1 MSQLHAHPAVT
12 AIRAVEAEV
21 GTIVVGRAEEI
32 RGLLVALIARSHL
45 FLIGSPGS
53 GKSYVAVE
61 VARRVRGATVVR
73 EQLHAFITRDDLF
86 GPVRLSA
93 LKERD
98 ALERNSAGRLPS
110 ADIAIIDEV
119 WKCPPATLQTLLTL
133 LNERLYRNADL
144 TLRSP
149 LASAFLTSN
158 ELPAADGALDAL
170 YDRIALRYAVRPL
183 ADRAERRAAAAAARD
198 LRAFEEAA
206 RRAAAEIAGGREGV
220 VAARLGEL
228 RTLFAK
234 RLETR
239 RDDAARAAA
248 AAGLTPE
255 TLAAE
260 LIRIDRE
267 TDAAIAEASRATEAE
282 AATGALDRAGA
293 PAHLANP
300 ERWLIER
307 YGELFADAERRAAF
321 MNGSDPLTPP
331 VFPEQAALLERMI
344 AWANER
350 PAGWTLPYGAFID
363 RESIDALHRMAIDVE
378 IPAPVDDAFAAIVEA
393 LPSAGG
399 PAVSMRRENE
409 LRLLIAAHAVIE
421 GRSVASIDDLSIL
434 RHALWERIEQI
445 ETVRRVVEEETG
457 NRVALIAA
465 IRETIR
471 LWESEPLPSLP
482 SEQIAWARQ
491 REHEIAE
498 FRSAASIHPDDAELG
513 AAIEQA
519 AAAIEAARERLV
531 DTVVISPESDSTAP
545 LGSSERDPSA
555 KPKKSKTTKP
565 ADQSTLFGDEE

>member
-1 MSQLHAHPAVT
+1 MSQLRAHPAVS
-12 AIRAVEAEV
+12 ALRAVEAEI
-21 GTIVVGRAEEI
+21 GLIAVGRAEEI
-32 RGLLVALIARSHL
+32 RGLLVALIARSHV
-45 FLIGSPGS
+45 FLMGSPGS
-53 GKSYVAVE
+53 GKSYIAAE
-61 VARRVRGATVVR
+61 TARRVRGATVVR

-98 ALERNSAGRLPS
+98 ALERNSAGRLPA
-110 ADIAIIDEV
+110 ADLAIIDEV

-144 TLRSP
+144 TMRAP
-149 LASAFLTSN
+149 LVSAYLTSN
-158 ELPAADGALDAL
+158 ELPAADGAIDAL
-170 YDRIALRYAVRPL
+170 YDRIALRYAVRPI
-183 ADRAERRAAAAAARD
+183 ADRAERRAAAAAGFA

-206 RRAAAEIAGGREGV
+206 RRAAGEIAAGREART
-220 VAARLGEL
+220 AARLGEL

-239 RDDAARAAA
+239 REDAARAAA

-255 TLAAE
+255 AIAAE

-282 AATGALDRAGA
+282 AAAGAIDRPGA
-293 PAHLANP
+293 PAHLATP
-300 ERWLIER
+300 ERWLIDR
-307 YGELFADAERRAAF
+307 YGELFADPARRAAF
-321 MNGSDPLTPP
+321 VAGSDPLPAP
-331 VFPEQAALLERMI
+331 IFPEQQALLERMI
-344 AWANER
+344 DWANER
-350 PAGWTLPYGAFID
+350 PAGWVLPYAAFIS
-363 RESIDALHRMAIDVE
+363 REEIDALHRMAIE
-378 IPAPVDDAFAAIVEA
+378 ISIPGPVDDAFAAIIEA

-399 PAVSMRRENE
+399 PAISMRRENE

-421 GRSVASIDDLSIL
+421 GRSTAAIDDLAIL
-434 RHALWERIEQI
+434 RHALWERPEQI

-498 FRSAASIHPDDAELG
+498 FRAAASIHPEDDEIA

-519 AAAIEAARERLV
+519 ARAIAAARERLTDPV
-531 DTVVISPESDSTAP
+531 PVSAESTTPTAAP
-545 LGSSERDPSA
+545 TDDPSA
-555 KPKKSKTTKP
+555 KPKKAKAAKAT
-565 ADQSTLFGDEE
+565 DQSTLFGDEE